1 MGDERDSA
9 DWLALLRAHT
19 HRFAAAVATADLD
32 APVTHCPG
40 WSVRDLVVHLG
51 GVHQWAAHAVAAG
64 APDLEPSPPAPEE
77 PDLAGWYAQQAGH
90 LLDVLAST
98 HPAAPAWTLDAAD
111 RTAGFWQR
119 RQVHEVAMH
128 TWDAEEAA
136 GRPTPYDPALA
147 WDGVLEVVEVLYP
160 RQVRLG
166 RVDPLPA
173 AVRLV
178 ATDVPGDVTVG
189 AGRELEIHD
198 RAEVLLRLLWHRADT
213 STLNPQVT
221 TLLSGALA
229 P

>member
-1 MGDERDSA
+1 MEHPDR
-9 DWLALLRAHT
+9 LALLRTHT
-19 HRFAAAVATADLD
+19 GRFAAVVATADLD
-32 APVTHCPG
+32 VPVTHCPG

-64 APDLEPSPPAPEE
+64 SPSLEPAPPARDET
-77 PDLAGWYAQQAGH
+77 DLAGWYARQAAH

-98 HPAAPAWTLDAAD
+98 PPAAPAWTLDAAD
-111 RTAGFWQR
+111 RTAGFWRR
-119 RQVHEVAMH
+119 RQVHETAMH
-128 TWDAEEAA
+128 TWDAEEAG

-189 AGRELEIHD
+189 AGPGLEVRD

-213 STLNPQVT
+213 STLDPRAARV
-221 TLLSGALA
+221 LSAALA

>member
-1 MGDERDSA
+1 MDRA
-9 DWLALLRAHT
+9 DWLALLRVHT
-19 HRFAAAVATADLD
+19 GRFAAAVATADPD

-51 GVHQWAAHAVAAG
+51 GVHQWAAHAVTARS
-64 APDLEPSPPAPEE
+64 PDLEPVPPSPEQT
-77 PDLAGWYAQQAGH
+77 DLAAWYAQQAGH
-90 LLDVLAST
+90 LVDVLSAT
-98 HPAAPAWTLDAAD
+98 PPEAPAWTLDAAD
-111 RTAGFWQR
+111 RTAGFWRR

-128 TWDAEEAA
+128 TWDAEEAV

-147 WDGVLEVVEVLYP
+147 WDGVLEVAHVVYP

-178 ATDVPGDVTVG
+178 ASDVPADVTIG
-189 AGRELEIHD
+189 SGREHEVRD
-198 RAEVLLRLLWHRADT
+198 GAEVLLRLLWHRADT
-213 STLNPQVT
+213 SSLDPQVAG
-221 TLLSGALA
+221 LLSGALA

>member
-1 MGDERDSA
+1 MAVRRP
-9 DWLALLRAHT
+9 DWLALLRLHT
-19 HRFAAAVATADLD
+19 RRFAAVVATADLD

-51 GVHQWAAHAVAAG
+51 GVHQWAAHAVTSG
-64 APDLEPSPPAPEE
+64 SPDLEPTPPSPGR
-77 PDLAGWYAQQAGH
+77 PDLAAWYAEQASH

-98 HPAAPAWTLDAAD
+98 PPDAPAWTLDRAD

-147 WDGVLEVVEVLYP
+147 WDGVVEVAHVLYP

-178 ATDVPGDVTVG
+178 ATDVRADVTIG
-189 AGRELEIHD
+189 SGRQVEVRD

-213 STLNPQVT
+213 SSLDPQVAE
-221 TLLSGALA
+221 LLSGALA

>member
-1 MGDERDSA
+1 MSA
-9 DWLALLRAHT
+9 PDWLALLRT
-19 HRFAAAVATADLD
+19 HADRFAGAVAAADPG

-51 GVHQWAAHAVAAG
+51 GVHQWAAHAVTAG
-64 APDLEPSPPAPEE
+64 SPDLQPAPPASDE
-77 PDLAGWYAQQAGH
+77 PDLAGWYALQASH
-90 LLDVLAST
+90 LLDVLAAT
-98 HPAAPAWTLDAAD
+98 PPAAPAWTLDAAD
-111 RTAGFWQR
+111 RTAGFWRR

-128 TWDAEEAA
+128 TWDAEEAV
-136 GRPTPYDPALA
+136 GSPTAYDPWLA
-147 WDGVLEVVEVLYP
+147 WDGVLEVAHVLYP

-178 ATDVPGDVTVG
+178 ASDVPGEVTLG
-189 AGRELEIHD
+189 SGPELEVRD

-213 STLNPQVT
+213 STLDPQVAEV
-221 TLLSGALA
+221 LSGALA

>member
-1 MGDERDSA
+1 MAVRRP
-9 DWLALLRAHT
+9 DWLALLRVHT
-19 HRFAAAVATADLD
+19 GRFAAVVATADLD

-51 GVHQWAAHAVAAG
+51 GVHQWAAHAVTSG
-64 APDLEPSPPAPEE
+64 SPDLEPTPPSPGR
-77 PDLAGWYAQQAGH
+77 PDLAAWYAEQASH

-98 HPAAPAWTLDAAD
+98 PPDAPAWTLDRDD

-136 GRPTPYDPALA
+136 GRPTSYDPALA
-147 WDGVLEVVEVLYP
+147 WDGVLEVAHVLYP

-166 RVDPLPA
+166 RVDPLPV

-178 ATDVPGDVTVG
+178 ATDVRADVTIG
-189 AGRELEIHD
+189 SGREVEVRD

-213 STLNPQVT
+213 SALDPQVAE
-221 TLLSGALA
+221 LLSGALA

>member
-1 MGDERDSA
+1 MGEPVDGP
-9 DWLALLRAHT
+9 DWLALLRTHT
-19 HRFAAAVATADLD
+19 GRFAAVVATADLD

-40 WSVRDLVVHLG
+40 WSVRDLVGHLG
-51 GVHQWAAHAVAAG
+51 GVHQWAAHAVTAG
-64 APDLEPSPPAPEE
+64 SPDLQPAPPSPDE
-77 PDLAGWYAQQAGH
+77 PDLAAWYADHGSH

-98 HPAAPAWTLDAAD
+98 PPDAPAWTLDRDD
-111 RTAGFWQR
+111 RTAGFWRR

-136 GRPTPYDPALA
+136 GPPTPYDPALA
-147 WDGVLEVVEVLYP
+147 WDGVLEVAHVLYP

-178 ATDVPGDVTVG
+178 ATDVPADVTIG
-189 AGRELEIHD
+189 SGREVEVRD
-198 RAEVLLRLLWHRADT
+198 GAEVLLRLLWHRADT
-213 STLNPQVT
+213 SALDPQAAG
-221 TLLSGALA
+221 LLAGALA

>member
-1 MGDERDSA
+1 MGDVRDGV

-19 HRFAAAVATADLD
+19 HRFAAEVATANLD
-32 APVTHCPG
+32 AAVTHCPG

-64 APDLEPSPPAPEE
+64 TPDLEPTRPAPEE
-77 PDLAGWYAQQAGH
+77 PDLACWYAQQAAH

-128 TWDAEEAA
+128 TWDAEAAA
-136 GRPTPYDPALA
+136 GQPTPYDPALA

-178 ATDVPGDVTVG
+178 ATDDPGDVTVG
-189 AGRELEIHD
+189 AGRELEIRD

-213 STLNPQVT
+213 STLDPQVA

>member
-1 MGDERDSA
+1 MRDGVGGA
-9 DWLALLRAHT
+9 DWLALLRT
-19 HRFAAAVATADLD
+19 HIGRFAAVVATADPD

-40 WSVRDLVVHLG
+40 WSVRDLVAHLG
-51 GVHQWAAHAVAAG
+51 DVHQWAAHAVTAG
-64 APDLEPSPPAPEE
+64 TPDLQPTPPAPDE
-77 PDLAGWYAQQAGH
+77 PDLAAWYAERAAH

-98 HPAAPAWTLDAAD
+98 PSDAPAWTLDAAD
-111 RTAGFWQR
+111 RTAGFWRR

-147 WDGVLEVVEVLYP
+147 WDGVLEVAEVLYP

-166 RVDPLPA
+166 RVDPLAA

-178 ATDVPGDVTVG
+178 ATDVPGDVTIGSGTEVEV
-189 AGRELEIHD
+189 RD

-213 STLNPQVT
+213 SVLGPEAAG
-221 TLLSGALA
+221 LLAGAIT

>member
-1 MGDERDSA
+1 MAVRRP
-9 DWLALLRAHT
+9 DWLALLRVHT
-19 HRFAAAVATADLD
+19 GRFAAVVATADLD

-51 GVHQWAAHAVAAG
+51 GVHQWAAHAVTSG
-64 APDLEPSPPAPEE
+64 SPDLEPTPPSPGR
-77 PDLAGWYAQQAGH
+77 PDLAAWYAEQASH

-98 HPAAPAWTLDAAD
+98 PPDAPAWTLDRDD

-147 WDGVLEVVEVLYP
+147 WDGVLEVAHVLYP

-166 RVDPLPA
+166 RVDPLPV

-178 ATDVPGDVTVG
+178 ATDVRADVTIG
-189 AGRELEIHD
+189 WGRQVEVRD

-213 STLNPQVT
+213 SSLDPQVAE
-221 TLLSGALA
+221 LLSGALA